1 METTMTLSRKT
12 GISAALAVALAAAA
26 VTLPV
31 MTQARG
37 MPGMG
42 DGPGMMLN
50 FDQFDADKDG
60 KVTEAEVAA
69 FRTNMVAGADADK
82 DGLLSVEELTAHEV
96 KMIEAM
102 AAQHAARRIADQ
114 DTNGDGK
121 LSAEEML
128 AAPLPTAIFD
138 KMDADGDGA
147 VTQAEFDEARAQ
159 MQENGRGM
167 GHGRGGMGHGFFRG
181 GHDAQGEGMNDN

>member
-1 METTMTLSRKT
+1 MTLSRKT

-26 VTLPV
+26 ITLPV
-31 MTQARG
+31 MAPARG
-37 MPGMG
+37 APGIG
-42 DGPGMMLN
+42 DGPGRMLT

-69 FRTNMVAGADADK
+69 FRTNMVANADADK
-82 DGLLSVEELTAHEV
+82 DGLLSVAELTAHEV
-96 KMIEAM
+96 RMIEAM
-102 AAQHAARRIADQ
+102 AAEHAARRIAEQ
-114 DTNGDGK
+114 DANGDGK

-147 VTQAEFDEARAQ
+147 VTKAEFDEARAEFQ
-159 MQENGRGM
+159 DRGRGM
-167 GHGRGGMGHGFFRG
+167 EHGRDGMGHGFFRG
-181 GHDAQGEGMNDN
+181 GPDAPADGSSDN